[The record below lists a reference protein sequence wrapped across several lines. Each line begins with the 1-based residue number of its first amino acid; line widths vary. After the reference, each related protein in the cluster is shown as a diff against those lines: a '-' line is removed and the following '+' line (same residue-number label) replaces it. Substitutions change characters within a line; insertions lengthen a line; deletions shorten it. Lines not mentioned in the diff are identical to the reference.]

1 MRPHSPGRDARPRNK
16 GETQMSRPIAAA
28 ALTAA
33 LLCSSGGR
41 DASAGILD
49 KTLTVEGNTIA
60 VTSGPAN
67 GAVTFN
73 GRRIIDSNNG
83 VIAAHGTYPASG
95 KTFILIEEDQGP
107 SCAMFQIIAVAG
119 KQASV
124 SPLFGNCGDLPT
136 ATVVDGAL
144 RVQFRA
150 MPAHGSVPVSP
161 AQTHSFDGSTFR

>member
-1 MRPHSPGRDARPRNK
+1 MPR
-16 GETQMSRPIAAA
+16 TIAATA
-28 ALTAA
+28 IAAA
-33 LLCSSGGR
+33 LLCSSGSR
-41 DASAGILD
+41 DASAQIPD
-49 KTLTVEGNTIA
+49 KTLTVEGNTI
-60 VTSGPAN
+60 VVSTGLAN

-73 GRRIIDSNNG
+73 GRRIIDSDNG
-83 VIAAHGTYPASG
+83 VVAAHGTYRASG
-95 KTFILIEEDQGP
+95 KTFVLIEEDQGP

-136 ATVVDGAL
+136 ATVADGAL